1 MKHRKPKPEPTLEQQ
16 ADRLLMDY
24 AKSRHATLASMGVLS
39 PNRQAR
45 IAKYEVAMSDYVAEV
60 NERSK

>member
-1 MKHRKPKPEPTLEQQ
+1 MRDRKLKQQPTLEQQ

-24 AKSRHATLASMGVLS
+24 AKSSHTTLASMGVLS

-45 IAKYEVAMSDYVAEV
+45 IAKYEIAMSDYIAESI
-60 NERSK
+60 ERSK

>member
-1 MKHRKPKPEPTLEQQ
+1 MGKQLTLEQQ

-24 AKSRHATLASMGVLS
+24 AKSKHTTLASMGVLS

-45 IAKYEVAMSDYVAEV
+45 IAKYEVAMTDYVAECASQRR
-60 NERSK
+60 ER